1 MIHINSPYILIVGL
15 GRSGLAMAR
24 FLKKMGNNVGVTD
37 SDASLMEKGRE
48 LEKLGIIT
56 EIGYHNDATFDRAQM
71 IIASPGIPLNMPHL
85 KRATQKGIPIRGEL
99 DVAAEH
105 IKVPMVAVTG
115 TNGKTTVTTLIDLLL
130 KCSHAPV
137 FTGGNIGVPLAHYFE
152 GEQQAKVVVAEVSS
166 FQLDTAKAFKP
177 HVAILLNI
185 TPDHM
190 DRYNSPAAY
199 AASKWSMFA
208 HQDKND
214 VAILGSSLSPFKKE
228 IGTLKA
234 KRFFIRLAHETPPEN
249 GAHIQEKIICFYNR
263 GKEITGGLTISN
275 IRPKG
280 EHNLENIAA
289 SALAALSMGTPMADI
304 ERTVYQF
311 TGLPHRMEFSGN
323 VDGIP
328 YYNDS
333 KATNP
338 DAVIKALSCFNNLI
352 LIMGGKEK
360 NTDFSPLQAPI
371 TSRVKHL
378 ILMGEASNSIK
389 KALEGS
395 CEITRVTTMASAV
408 TLARTL
414 AKKGD
419 TVMLSPACASFDMY
433 SSYGHRGDDF
443 KHQIKQLTMP

>member
-1 MIHINSPYILIVGL
+1 MTHIISPYILIVGL

-24 FLKKMGNNVGVTD
+24 FLRKMGNNVVVTD
-37 SDASLMEKGRE
+37 RDVSLMEKGRE
-48 LEKLGIIT
+48 LERLGIIT
-56 EIGYHNDATFDRAQM
+56 EIGCHNDLTFDRAEM
-71 IIASPGIPLNMPHL
+71 IIASPGIPLDMPHL
-85 KRATQKGIPIRGEL
+85 KRASQRGIPIRGEL

-137 FTGGNIGVPLAHYFE
+137 FTGGNIGIPLAHYFE
-152 GEQQAKVVVAEVSS
+152 EKQQAKVVVAEVSS
-166 FQLDTAKAFKP
+166 FQLDTAKAFTP

-190 DRYNSPAAY
+190 DRYHSPGAY
-199 AASKWSMFA
+199 AASKWRIFA

-228 IGTLKA
+228 IETLKA
-234 KRFFIRLAHETPPEN
+234 NRLFIRLAHEMPPDN
-249 GAHIQEKIICFYNR
+249 GAHIQKDTICFYR
-263 GKEITGGLTISN
+263 QGKKITGKLTISN
-275 IRPKG
+275 IRIKG

-289 SALAALSMGTPMADI
+289 ATLAALSMGTPMADI

-311 TGLPHRMEFSGN
+311 PGLAHRMEFSGD

-338 DAVIKALSCFNNLI
+338 DAVIKAVSCFKNLI

-371 TSRVKHL
+371 KSRVKHL
-378 ILMGEASNSIK
+378 ILMGEASTNIQ

-395 CEITRVTTMASAV
+395 CDITRVTTMASAV
-408 TLARTL
+408 ALARTL

-443 KHQIKQLTMP
+443 KHQIKQLTMN

>member
-1 MIHINSPYILIVGL
+1 MTHINSPYILIVGL
-15 GRSGLAMAR
+15 GKSGLAMAR
-24 FLKKMGNNVGVTD
+24 FLKKMGNNVVVTD

-48 LEKLGIIT
+48 LESLGIIT
-56 EIGYHNDATFDRAQM
+56 EIGCHNATTFDQAQM
-71 IIASPGIPLNMPHL
+71 IIASPGIPLDMPHL

-99 DVAAEH
+99 DAAAEH
-105 IKVPMVAVTG
+105 IKVPLVAVTG

-152 GEQQAKVVVAEVSS
+152 GKQQAKVVVAEVSS

-177 HVAILLNI
+177 HVALLLNI
-185 TPDHM
+185 SPDHM

-199 AASKWSMFA
+199 AASKWSIFA
-208 HQDKND
+208 HQDKTD

-228 IGTLKA
+228 IETLKA
-234 KRFFIRLAHETPPEN
+234 KRFFIRLAHETPPDN
-249 GAHIQEKIICFYNR
+249 GAHIQEETICFYTR
-263 GKEITGGLTISN
+263 GEKIAGGLTISK

-289 SALAALSMGTPMADI
+289 SALAALCMGTAMTDI
-304 ERTVYQF
+304 EQVVYQF
-311 TGLPHRMEFSGN
+311 SGLAHRMEFSGY

-338 DAVIKALSCFNNLI
+338 DAVIKAISCFKNLI

-360 NTDFSPLQAPI
+360 NTDFSPLPI
-371 TSRVKHL
+371 HVASRVKHL
-378 ILMGEASNSIK
+378 ILMGEASNNIK
-389 KALEGS
+389 KTLEGS
-395 CEITRVTTMASAV
+395 CDITLVNTMASAV
-408 TLARTL
+408 GLARTL
-414 AKKGD
+414 ARKGD

-433 SSYGHRGDDF
+433 SSYRHRGNDF
-443 KHQIKQLTMP
+443 KHQVNQLTMP